1 MYIILS
7 SEVMVHLA
15 PCSADTTDQGNKVS
29 CAAKNK
35 ASRVCCSEGIMGFL
49 QVATGSEMGTEP
61 IRPTECALLY

>member
-29 CAAKNK
+29 CAAKINIK
-35 ASRVCCSEGIMGFL
+35 HPGF
-49 QVATGSEMGTEP
+49 VARKEAWDF
-61 IRPTECALLY
+61 CK